1 MSAGYRDPWKIILQK
16 TLPVLGEIMF
26 SMYVLLLPPDIKVAC
41 VVNLKVSFM
50 DWLSLWLGNTN

>member
-26 SMYVLLLPPDIKVAC
+26 SMYVLLLLPDIKVAC